1 MSNKAGNENKSRSY
15 NSLHGFKWLIN
26 EKKCLMKLLRK
37 LWKLA
42 TSVKN
47 HASEVSIL
55 DITARN
61 DHPSRR
67 KAIAVNHELK

>member
-1 MSNKAGNENKSRSY
+1 
-15 NSLHGFKWLIN
+15 
-26 EKKCLMKLLRK
+26 MKLLRK

-42 TSVKN
+42 TPVKN

-61 DHPSRR
+61 NHPLRR
-67 KAIAVNHELK
+67 KAIAVNHENNYARRKTKI